1 MLQEKEYGIATIYK
15 GDPVTEV
22 TIRYNAG
29 SLSSAVQ
36 IIITFTEMFQSRGF
50 KYRKWNII
58 SSNTSKVWKNYRFVY
73 EAKFSS
79 YDVIIN
85 AKAKE

>member
-50 KYRKWNII
+50 NIVNETSSQVTLQKYGKTIDLFMKQNL
-58 SSNTSKVWKNYRFVY
+58 
-73 EAKFSS
+73 A
-79 YDVIIN
+79 
-85 AKAKE
+85 AMM

>member
-22 TIRYNAG
+22 TIRYNTG

-50 KYRKWNII
+50 KYRK
-58 SSNTSKVWKNYRFVY
+58 
-73 EAKFSS
+73 
-79 YDVIIN
+79 
-85 AKAKE
+85 

>member
-22 TIRYNAG
+22 TIRYNTG

-50 KYRKWNII
+50 NIVNETSSQVTLQKYGKTIDLFMKQNL
-58 SSNTSKVWKNYRFVY
+58 
-73 EAKFSS
+73 A
-79 YDVIIN
+79 
-85 AKAKE
+85 AMM

>member
-50 KYRKWNII
+50 NIVNET
-58 SSNTSKVWKNYRFVY
+58 SSQVTLQRYGKTIDLYY